1 MAHRNPGPDPAEPQ
15 LPLGEAS
22 HPADQPPGRPQP
34 AASEQPTG
42 DEPRVATPQDEAL
55 SPSPAAAAAAC
66 EAPASPG
73 DAVAAEPPPDP
84 PTSQRPAGPPPRNG
98 GRSGL
103 RLGTGAGAR
112 VMPGS
117 RNPAPRA
124 GAGGRGPLT
133 LARSNLQALEV
144 LARLDPGGQPLHPGQ
159 RAALEQWAG
168 WGPMAKAFDPHE
180 RTSAWQQLGARLREL
195 LTPEEGTA
203 AQQAT
208 ATSFYTA
215 PAVTAA
221 TPAGLPVSWTGVER
235 DPVSARIASRLH
247 PHARIITAPLER
259 VSLPPA
265 SFAAACGNVPFADVT
280 PYDPCAPKKLSLHN
294 YFIWRA
300 VRAVH
305 PGGLVAVVTSRFT
318 LDSQEP

>member
-1 MAHRNPGPDPAEPQ
+1 
-15 LPLGEAS
+15 
-22 HPADQPPGRPQP
+22 
-34 AASEQPTG
+34 
-42 DEPRVATPQDEAL
+42 
-55 SPSPAAAAAAC
+55 
-66 EAPASPG
+66 
-73 DAVAAEPPPDP
+73 
-84 PTSQRPAGPPPRNG
+84 
-98 GRSGL
+98 
-103 RLGTGAGAR
+103 
-112 VMPGS
+112 MPGS

-180 RTSAWQQLGARLREL
+180 RTPAWQQLGARLREL

-208 ATSFYTA
+208 ATSFYTS
-215 PAVTAA
+215 PAVTAAIWRVLVGLGLAGGQVLEPGCGSGLFIAA

-247 PHARIITAPLER
+247 PHARIITAPLAR
-259 VSLPPA
+259 
-265 SFAAACGNVPFADVT
+265 
-280 PYDPCAPKKLSLHN
+280 
-294 YFIWRA
+294 
-300 VRAVH
+300 
-305 PGGLVAVVTSRFT
+305 
-318 LDSQEP
+318 